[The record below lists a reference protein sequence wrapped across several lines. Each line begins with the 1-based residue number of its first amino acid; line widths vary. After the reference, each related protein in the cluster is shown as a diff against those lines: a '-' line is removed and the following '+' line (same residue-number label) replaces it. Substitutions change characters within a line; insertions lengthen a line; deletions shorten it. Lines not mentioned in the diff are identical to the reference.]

1 MIVTVPLP
9 VALRVAS
16 QLLGLLGLGRDADN
30 VAMPAGDDPVM
41 DQFTWV
47 LLVTVYCPE
56 AVVIVVDPEM
66 DVLLPPQGLDIPLQ
80 LLLDEGIFI
89 AVTVEKLWLTPSD
102 LMI

>member
-16 QLLGLLGLGRDADN
+16 QLLGLLGLGRDADS

-47 LLVTVYCPE
+47 LLVTVYGPE
-56 AVVIVVDPEM
+56 AVVIVVSPEM
-66 DVLLPPQGLDIPLQ
+66 DVLLPPQELDIPLQ
-80 LLLDEGIFI
+80 LLLDEGILI